1 MRKYN
6 MPEGPEVK
14 ITTDFLKT
22 YVGKYLDGVTLHSG
36 RYEKKKEIPGWMC
49 YSNLS
54 KLIDVN
60 CKGKF
65 IYFTFKEGE
74 KEFYLFST
82 LGMSG
87 MWTDKMTKH
96 SRVSLSFLEKEDDY
110 PNVDWEDL
118 YFNDIR
124 NFGTLKFVSDKKEL
138 DKKLKSLGPDV
149 LTAEIDWQGFRN
161 RFTKKQNKTIAEC
174 LMNQS
179 VIAGVG
185 NYLKAEILWNSKM
198 SPNRLVKDITNDEW
212 HDLYYNTLTQSQRSY
227 KLGGATIESYR
238 QPSGKEGLY
247 SRRFA
252 VYNQKTDPNGR
263 TVIKE
268 TTADKR
274 TTHWVPEIQK

>member
-14 ITTDFLKT
+14 ITTDFLNQFA
-22 YVGKYLDGVTLHSG
+22 GKSFHSFAVLSG
-36 RYEKKKEIPGWMC
+36 RYAKKGGIDND
-49 YSNLS
+49 SFA
-54 KLIDVN
+54 KLPAVLKSAD

-65 IYFTFKEGE
+65 IYLTLEHE
-74 KEFYLFST
+74 KETYYLFST
-82 LGMSG
+82 LGMTG
-87 MWTDKMTKH
+87 MWSRNKTKH
-96 SRVSLSFLEKEDDY
+96 SRFCIFFDDED
-110 PNVDWEDL
+110 VL
-118 YFNDIR
+118 YYNDIR
-124 NFGTLKFVSDKKEL
+124 NFGTLKFVSDKKDL
-138 DKKLKSLGPDV
+138 DKKLKSLGPDI
-149 LTAEIDWQGFRN
+149 LTAEIDCQGFRN
-161 RFTKKQNKTIAEC
+161 RFIKKQNKTIAEC

-198 SPNRLVKDITNDEW
+198 SPNRLVKDITSDEW

-238 QPSGKEGLY
+238 QPNGKEGLY

-263 TVIKE
+263 AVIKE

>member
-1 MRKYN
+1 
-6 MPEGPEVK
+6 MPEGPEVR
-14 ITTDFLKT
+14 ITTDFLT
-22 YVGKYLDGVTLHSG
+22 QFVGKGMTGYSILSG
-36 RYEKKKEIPGWMC
+36 RYNKRGNIPGD
-49 YSNLS
+49 NVVTLPARV
-54 KLIDVN
+54 IAAE

-65 IYFTFKEGE
+65 IYITFTEDNNE
-74 KEFYLFST
+74 YYLFST
-82 LGMSG
+82 LGMTG
-87 MWTDKMTKH
+87 MWSSKRHKH
-96 SRVSLSFLEKEDDY
+96 ARFVIFFDDGS
-110 PNVDWEDL
+110 EL
-118 YFNDIR
+118 YYNDIR
-124 NFGTLKFVSDKKEL
+124 NFGTLKFIKDKDIL
-138 DKKLKSLGPDV
+138 DKKLKSLGPDI
-149 LTAEIDWQGFRN
+149 LTAEIDCQGFRN
-161 RFTKKQNKTIAEC
+161 RFIKKQNKTIAEC

-198 SPNRLVKDITNDEW
+198 SPNRLVRDITNEEW

-238 QPSGKEGLY
+238 QPNGKEGLY

-263 TVIKE
+263 VVIKE

>member
-1 MRKYN
+1 MREYN
-6 MPEGPEVK
+6 MPEGPEVR
-14 ITTDFLKT
+14 ITTDFLNKFTGKT
-22 YVGKYLDGVTLHSG
+22 FHSFAVLSG
-36 RYEKKKEIPGWMC
+36 RYSKTGGIPNTDIA
-49 YSNLS
+49 YLPAKIES
-54 KLIDVN
+54 VN

-65 IYFTFKEGE
+65 IYFSLTDKVTS
-74 KEFYLFST
+74 KKYYLFST

-87 MWTDKMTKH
+87 MWSRKKTKH
-96 SRVSLSFLEKEDDY
+96 SRFCIFFDDED
-110 PNVDWEDL
+110 VL
-118 YFNDIR
+118 YYNDIR
-124 NFGTLKFVSDKKEL
+124 NFGTLKFVKDEKVLER
-138 DKKLKSLGPDV
+138 KLKSLGPDV

-161 RFTKKQNKTIAEC
+161 RFLKKQNKTIAEC

-185 NYLKAEILWNSKM
+185 NYLKAEILWSSKI
-198 SPNRLVKDITNDEW
+198 SPNRLIKDITKDEW
-212 HDLYYNTLTQSQRSY
+212 HSLYYNTFVQSRRSY

-238 QPSGKEGLY
+238 QPNGEEGLY

-252 VYNQKTDPNGR
+252 VYNQKTDPSGR